1 MIKTICKGTVIGV
14 LVTLVWSAVSL
25 AWEEEVYKS
34 ALLPEAKEAEV
45 LAHLQDVIPP
55 AGAAYIV
62 PSPSTFIKKLTED
75 DEALV
80 VFLFRPSVTVIML
93 VSILLSCLL
102 PAAFL
107 TWMLC
112 LASKHGFNRRRQHVL
127 FATALGTLS
136 SVVGMTSILPF
147 GYPLQWAV
155 IETLSEAVHFSL
167 MGLAISLFMPQH
179 FEPSEGVTLD
189 T

>member
-112 LASKHGFNRRRQHVL
+112 LG
-127 FATALGTLS
+127 
-136 SVVGMTSILPF
+136 I
-147 GYPLQWAV
+147 
-155 IETLSEAVHFSL
+155 
-167 MGLAISLFMPQH
+167 
-179 FEPSEGVTLD
+179 
-189 T
+189 